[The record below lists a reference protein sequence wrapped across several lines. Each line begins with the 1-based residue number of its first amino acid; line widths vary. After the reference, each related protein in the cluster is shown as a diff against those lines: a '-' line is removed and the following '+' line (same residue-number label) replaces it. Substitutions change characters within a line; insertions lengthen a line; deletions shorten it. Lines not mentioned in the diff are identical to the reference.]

1 MANNVFLVCKPA
13 ASVCLSYRMNNWKL
27 FECHFFLKIFVC
39 HIRLKFGDTIKV
51 HIYIRFY
58 LFIFREMG
66 REGEREE
73 EKHRCVVASHPTGD
87 LALIPGMCPDWESNQ

>member
-1 MANNVFLVCKPA
+1 M
-13 ASVCLSYRMNNWKL
+13 
-27 FECHFFLKIFVC
+27 C

-73 EKHRCVVASHPTGD
+73 EKHRCVVASHSTED
-87 LALIPGMCPDWESNQ
+87 LALIPGMCPDWESNQRLFGFQAGTQSTDPHQPG